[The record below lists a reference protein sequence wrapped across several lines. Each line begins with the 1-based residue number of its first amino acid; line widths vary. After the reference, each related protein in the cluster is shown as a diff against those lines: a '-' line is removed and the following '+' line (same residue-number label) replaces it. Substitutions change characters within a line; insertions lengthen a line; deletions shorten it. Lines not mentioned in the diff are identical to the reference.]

1 MNLKN
6 RKIELNVRNKLI
18 TTSTAPTYR
27 TMINNYDSITFSDNN
42 MVIKGTSYNYGG
54 TYDKPNYITRTLILE
69 NTTTY
74 ETYAFDLASTNN
86 GSYVVTSPDNKSK
99 DYAWFNKEIDV
110 SELPPGTYSMVIYTK
125 TIDAEDY
132 GELNYLF
139 GVINSQT
146 KEINNKKYT
155 TSINNSRNNRIEL
168 IVE

>member
-1 MNLKN
+1 MKTCFIDGCL
-6 RKIELNVRNKLI
+6 L
-18 TTSTAPTYR
+18 T
-27 TMINNYDSITFSDNN
+27 
-42 MVIKGTSYNYGG
+42 
-54 TYDKPNYITRTLILE
+54 
-69 NTTTY
+69 
-74 ETYAFDLASTNN
+74 TNN

-110 SELPPGTYSMVIYTK
+110 SELPAGTYSMNIYTK
-125 TIDAEDY
+125 TQDAEDY